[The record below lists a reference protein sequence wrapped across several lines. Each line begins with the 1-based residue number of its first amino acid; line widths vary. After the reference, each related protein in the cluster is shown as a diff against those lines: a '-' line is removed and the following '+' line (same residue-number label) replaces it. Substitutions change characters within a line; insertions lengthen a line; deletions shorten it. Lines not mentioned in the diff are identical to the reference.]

1 MVLRSCLLLA
11 LSAAQ
16 LFSQAFYLHDGDR
29 VVFYG
34 DSITDQRLYTTFVES
49 FVVTRFPNMK
59 VSFVHSGWGGD
70 RVTGGG
76 GGPID
81 LRLQRDV
88 FPYKPTVV
96 TIMLGMNDG
105 GYKAFDQP
113 TFDTFSNGYQHI
125 IESIQKADPG
135 VRITLIKPSPFDD
148 VTQAPKFEG
157 GYNAVLVRYG
167 DYLRDLAA
175 RDHADFADLNTPVVE
190 DLKKARQ
197 LDAVLAP
204 KLIPDRVHPGP
215 AGHLLMAAALL
226 HDWHAPA
233 LVTSVEIDGAARRLV
248 KAQNTAV
255 TNVKGLFW
263 TQQDKSLPMPI
274 DYNDKDK
281 LIPLAVKSSDIL
293 DTLDAQMLKVTGLE
307 SGNYGLKI
315 DGNEVAKFTAAEL
328 AQGVNLSRFPTPM
341 SQQALD
347 VHQWTLKRANV
358 HNLRWRNIEVPF
370 QEMKASEKDAV
381 MADLDRLDK
390 VLATK
395 QHEAARP
402 ALHNYELSVLP

>member
-1 MVLRSCLLLA
+1 MAAAAA
-11 LSAAQ
+11 LSAQ
-16 LFSQAFYLHDGDR
+16 NFYLHNGDR

-49 FVVTRFPNMK
+49 YVVTRFPNMN
-59 VSFVHSGWGGD
+59 VSFTHSGWGGD

-81 LRLQRDV
+81 QRLQRDV
-88 FPYKPTVV
+88 IPYKPTVV

-105 GYKAFDQP
+105 GYKPFDQT

-148 VTQAPKFEG
+148 VTQQPKFEG

-167 DYLRDLAA
+167 DYLHELAA
-175 RDHADFADLNTPVVE
+175 RDHADFADLNTPVVA
-190 DLKKARQ
+190 DLKRAMQ
-197 LDAVLAP
+197 NDPALAP

-233 LVTSVEIDGAARRLV
+233 IVTSVEIDARSGRLV
-248 KAQNTAV
+248 NAQNTTV

-263 TQQDKSLPMPI
+263 TQQDKALPMPI
-274 DYNDKDK
+274 DYKDAQ
-281 LIPLAVKSSDIL
+281 IALAVKSSDLL
-293 DTLDAQMLKVTGLE
+293 DTLDAQMLKVTGLDA
-307 SGNYGLKI
+307 SRYAVKI
-315 DGNEVAKFTAAEL
+315 DGAEVAAFTADEL
-328 AQGVNLSRFPTPM
+328 AKGVNLSRYPTPM
-341 SQQALD
+341 LQQAMQ
-347 VHQWTLKRANV
+347 VHQWTIKRANA
-358 HNLRWRNIEVPF
+358 HNTRWRNIEVPY
-370 QEMKASEKDAV
+370 QDLPSPEKDAAI
-381 MADLDRLDK
+381 ADIDRLDH
-390 VLATK
+390 VLAMK

-402 ALHNYELSVLP
+402 ALHNYELSVKP